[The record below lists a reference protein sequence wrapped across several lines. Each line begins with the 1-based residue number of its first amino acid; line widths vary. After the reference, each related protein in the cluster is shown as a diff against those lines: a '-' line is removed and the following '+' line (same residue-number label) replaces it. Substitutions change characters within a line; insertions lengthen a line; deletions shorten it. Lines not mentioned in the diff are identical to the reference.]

1 MLEMAGVANLSVSEE
16 YLCGI
21 KTWWRGANVLFS
33 VLINLLFLLVN
44 GLLNSSL
51 VFLYRLSLGLLSKVK
66 CGIVRSDVVTAG
78 WMFHSSVGNIF
89 SWNAR
94 VCVTGVSAIMAIIA
108 LRFCHPADEL
118 NALNAVFWE
127 APLLAGLP
135 PWWRAWQQKSW
146 SFFTVCHPVILTLL
160 WCPNDQI
167 VVPGC
172 CKQSGILCDC

>member
-1 MLEMAGVANLSVSEE
+1 MKSNYCAFFCHYSQGPVSISIMLEMAGVANLSVSEE

-66 CGIVRSDVVTAG
+66 CGIVRREVVTAG

-89 SWNAR
+89 LLK
-94 VCVTGVSAIMAIIA
+94 CTC
-108 LRFCHPADEL
+108 LCHRSQCH
-118 NALNAVFWE
+118 NGNYH
-127 APLLAGLP
+127 APVLP
-135 PWWRAWQQKSW
+135 PSRWAECTECCILGSSPLSRAPSLMESVTAEKLKFLYCLPPS
-146 SFFTVCHPVILTLL
+146 
-160 WCPNDQI
+160 
-167 VVPGC
+167 
-172 CKQSGILCDC
+172 